1 MCCFFTL
8 PKSQYLQL
16 LFFLSTFGLW
26 CLSSRTELAQLGI
39 IVNGKS
45 WKTDTVIWNHQAVM
59 KHEKLAKIHRN
70 SPHLEEA
77 VHVSTPKSWT
87 FITSAAPKSL
97 TNWVKVYQS
106 SATFT
111 CRPDVHSKILS
122 PVQVRTRKKCE
133 VTKITFLVSTSR
145 TSLCHTNPNPVT
157 VSWESLKW
165 SSSVFFVFLV
175 QNPGPT
181 VGIFTYPWGFAKCK
195 PWISMFQ
202 KGLPST
208 VVPRCPSLPQC
219 PEKHVL
225 VVTTK
230 KISSR
235 F

>member
-1 MCCFFTL
+1 MFFFFFTL

-59 KHEKLAKIHRN
+59 ISVMKHEKLAKNHRN
-70 SPHLEEA
+70 SPHLEE

-87 FITSAAPKSL
+87 FITSAPKSL

-122 PVQVRTRKKCE
+122 PGQNEKNMWGHQDHCWCQHQEQAYVIQ
-133 VTKITFLVSTSR
+133 IQIQ
-145 TSLCHTNPNPVT
+145 SLCLERVWNGV
-157 VSWESLKW
+157 L
-165 SSSVFFVFLV
+165 SVFFVFLG
-175 QNPGPT
+175 QNPGQYSSNPFQT
-181 VGIFTYPWGFAKCK
+181 FLVGIFT
-195 PWISMFQ
+195 
-202 KGLPST
+202 
-208 VVPRCPSLPQC
+208 
-219 PEKHVL
+219 
-225 VVTTK
+225 
-230 KISSR
+230 
-235 F
+235 

>member
-165 SSSVFFVFLV
+165 SSSVFFVLLL
-175 QNPGPT
+175 QNPGHCWDLHLPM
-181 VGIFTYPWGFAKCK
+181 GICK
-195 PWISMFQ
+195 VQTIFPCFM
-202 KGLPST
+202 GLPST